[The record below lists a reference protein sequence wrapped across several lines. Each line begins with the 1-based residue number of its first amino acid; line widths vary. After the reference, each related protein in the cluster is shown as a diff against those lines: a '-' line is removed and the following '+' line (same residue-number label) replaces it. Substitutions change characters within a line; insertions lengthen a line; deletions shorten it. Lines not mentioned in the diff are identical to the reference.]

1 METLNKLKEQDILE
15 LLNEYRS
22 ELRRLNFKVEDITNK
37 IRLFE
42 SILKQEGVKGIDE
55 DKIHEMIHQE
65 EPREEETGT
74 PDAVD
79 QTPKKLK
86 RNFPLSEWD
95 KIIMND
101 LQRKGR
107 VMVNQEILD
116 NIREELKV
124 KGLYKSED
132 KAKAKLNQCLVKL
145 ANRRGDLIKVR
156 FEGRGFAYALP
167 EWMIGG
173 KLKSEHSRKS

>member
-15 LLNEYRS
+15 LLNDYRS
-22 ELRRLNFKVEDITNK
+22 ELRRLNFIVEDTTNK
-37 IRLFE
+37 IKLFE
-42 SILKQEGVKGIDE
+42 SILKQGGIDDE
-55 DKIHEMIHQE
+55 QLNELIQQGEID
-65 EPREEETGT
+65 EETGT

-95 KIIMND
+95 KIIMNC
-101 LQRKGR
+101 LEKKGK
-107 VMVNQEILD
+107 VLVNQEILD
-116 NIREELKV
+116 NVREELKV
-124 KGLYKSED
+124 KGLFKTED

-167 EWMIGG
+167 EWMIGS
-173 KLKSEHSRKS
+173 KLKSEFSR